1 MGLSTLQAL
10 LNAFKIPDLRQKL
23 LYTLGLLVL
32 FRFIAHVP
40 MPGVNVAAL
49 NQLFDENQFV
59 GFLDLFSGGAL
70 ASFSIAAMGVYPY
83 ITASIIMQLLVPVIP
98 RLTEISKEGESGRNR
113 INQMTH
119 WLTVPLAMAQAYG
132 TPQLLNATAIAG
144 TGGQPI
150 IQNFGFSVNPLG
162 TVSLILTMT
171 AGTLLL
177 IWIGE
182 LISQYGVGNGVS
194 MIIFGGIVARLPAEI
209 GQALVGGTGFTA
221 VIIFAILSVITVAA
235 IVIIYEGQRR
245 IPVQVAKRIRG
256 RQMVGGQ
263 TTHIPLKVN
272 SAGMI
277 PLIFASSILIFPGT
291 VAGYFLGVENEWGRW
306 VAETVHNFF
315 NLQTSWGYWILYF
328 WLVVAFTFF
337 YTLVIF
343 QQQNIAENLQKQGGF
358 IPGIRPGPQTAQYLY
373 KVLLRITLVG
383 ALFLGLIAILP
394 FIVRTITGVQ
404 ALTIQATA
412 LLIVVGVGLD
422 TMRQLE
428 AQLLMRHYRGFIR

>member
-1 MGLSTLQAL
+1 MPSSMLQAL
-10 LNAFKIPDLRQKL
+10 LNAFRIPDLRQKL
-23 LYTLGLLVL
+23 LFTLGLLVV

-40 MPGVNVAAL
+40 MPGVNIAAL
-49 NQLFDENQFV
+49 ERLFENNQFI
-59 GFLDLFSGGAL
+59 GFLNLFSGGAL

-98 RLTEISKEGESGRNR
+98 RLTDISKEGESGRNK

-119 WLTVPLAMAQAYG
+119 WLTVPLALAQAYG
-132 TPQLLNATAIAG
+132 TPQLLNASSPE
-144 TGGQPI
+144 PI
-150 IQNFGFSVNPLG
+150 ITNFGFAINPLG
-162 TVSLILTMT
+162 TISIMITMT

-177 IWIGE
+177 IWVGE
-182 LISQYGVGNGVS
+182 LISQYGVGNGIS
-194 MIIFGGIVARLPAEI
+194 MIIFGGIVSRLPSQI
-209 GQALVGGTGFTA
+209 VQAFASDTGVISVAIFAVLA
-221 VIIFAILSVITVAA
+221 VITIAA
-235 IVIIYEGQRR
+235 IVFIYEGQRR

-256 RQMVGGQ
+256 SRMVGGQ

-277 PLIFASSILIFPGT
+277 PLIFAQSILIFPGT

-306 VAETVHNFF
+306 IAESVHNFF
-315 NLQTSWGYWILYF
+315 NLQSSWGYWILYF

-358 IPGIRPGPQTAQYLY
+358 IPGIRPGRPTAEYLY
-373 KVLLRITLVG
+373 KVLMRITLIG
-383 ALFLGLIAILP
+383 ALFLGVIAVLP
-394 FIVRTITGVQ
+394 FIVRIATGVQ
-404 ALTIQATA
+404 TLSLEATA
-412 LLIVVGVGLD
+412 MLIVVGVGLD

-428 AQLLMRHYRGFIR
+428 SQLLMRHYRGFIR

>member
-1 MGLSTLQAL
+1 MPSNTIQAL

-23 LYTLGLLVL
+23 LYTLGLLVV

-40 MPGVNVAAL
+40 VPGVNLVAL
-49 NQLFDENQFV
+49 ETLFQDNQFI
-59 GFLDLFSGGAL
+59 GFLNLFSGGAL

-98 RLTEISKEGESGRNR
+98 TLQEISKEGESGRNK
-113 INQMTH
+113 INQYTNF
-119 WLTVPLAMAQAYG
+119 LTVPLALAQAYG
-132 TPQLLNATAIAG
+132 TPQLLNATSSV
-144 TGGQPI
+144 PI
-150 IQNFGFSVNPLG
+150 IENFGFTIDPLG
-162 TVSLILTMT
+162 TVAILLTMT
-171 AGTLLL
+171 AGTMLL

-182 LISQYGVGNGVS
+182 LITQYGIGNGIS
-194 MIIFGGIVARLPAEI
+194 MIIFGGIVASLPGQI
-209 GQALVGGTGFTA
+209 GQAVAAGTGFA
-221 VIIFAILSVITVAA
+221 SVVIFAILAVITVAA
-235 IVIIYEGQRR
+235 IVYIYEGQRR
-245 IPVQVAKRIRG
+245 IPVQVARRIRG
-256 RQMVGGQ
+256 SRMVGGQ

-291 VAGYFLGVENEWGRW
+291 IAGYFLGVENEWGRW
-306 VAETVHNFF
+306 IAEGVYNFF
-315 NLQTSWGYWILYF
+315 NLQYSWGYWILYF

-358 IPGIRPGPQTAQYLY
+358 IPGIRPGPKTSEYLY
-373 KVLLRITLVG
+373 KVLMRITLVG

-394 FIVRTITGVQ
+394 FLVRTITGVQ
-404 ALTIQATA
+404 TLSLEATA

-428 AQLLMRHYRGFIR
+428 AQLLMRHYRGFIK

>member
-1 MGLSTLQAL
+1 MPSSMLQAL

-23 LYTLGLLVL
+23 MFTLAMLVV

-40 MPGVNVAAL
+40 VPGVNVAAL
-49 NQLFDENQFV
+49 ERLFEDNQFI
-59 GFLDLFSGGAL
+59 GFLDIFSGGAL

-98 RLTEISKEGESGRNR
+98 RLQEISKEGESGRSR

-119 WLTVPLAMAQAYG
+119 WLCVPLAMAQAYG
-132 TPQLLNATAIAG
+132 TPQLLNATSPG
-144 TGGQPI
+144 SEPI
-150 IQNFGFSVNPLG
+150 INNFGFGVNPLG
-162 TVSLILTMT
+162 TLAIIISMT
-171 AGTLLL
+171 AGTMLL

-182 LISQYGVGNGVS
+182 LVTQHGVGNGVS
-194 MIIFGGIVARLPAEI
+194 MIIFGGIVARVPAQML
-209 GQALVGGTGFTA
+209 QAIVGGTSLVALGIFL
-221 VIIFAILSVITVAA
+221 VIGVITVAA
-235 IVIIYEGQRR
+235 IVYIYEGQRR

-256 RQMVGGQ
+256 RRMEGGQ
-263 TTHIPLKVN
+263 STHIPLKVN

-291 VAGYFLGVENEWGRW
+291 IAGYFLGVENEWGRW
-306 VAETVHNFF
+306 IAESVYNFF
-315 NLQTSWGYWILYF
+315 NLSQSWGYWLLFF

-358 IPGIRPGPQTAQYLY
+358 IPGIRPGRPTAEYLY
-373 KVLLRITLVG
+373 KVLIRNTLVG
-383 ALFLGLIAILP
+383 ALFLGAIAVMP
-394 FIVRTITGVQ
+394 FFVQSATGVQ
-404 ALTIQATA
+404 NLPLQATA

-428 AQLLMRHYRGFIR
+428 AQLLMRHYRGFIK

>member
-1 MGLSTLQAL
+1 MQSSMLQAL
-10 LNAFKIPDLRQKL
+10 LNAFRIPDLRNKL
-23 LYTLGLLVL
+23 LFTLGLLVA

-40 MPGVNVAAL
+40 MPGVNLAAL
-49 NQLFDENQFV
+49 ERLFDENQFV

-70 ASFSIAAMGVYPY
+70 ASFSIASMGVYPY
-83 ITASIIMQLLVPVIP
+83 ITSSIIMQLLVPVIP
-98 RLTEISKEGESGRNR
+98 RLTELSKEGESGRNK

-132 TPQLLNATAIAG
+132 TPQLLNATSSE
-144 TGGQPI
+144 PI
-150 IQNFGFSVNPLG
+150 ITNFGFGVNPLG
-162 TVSLILTMT
+162 TLSVMITMT

-194 MIIFGGIVARLPAEI
+194 MIIFGGIVSRLPAQV
-209 GQALVGGTGFTA
+209 GQALVSGTGLVAVGIFIVLA
-221 VIIFAILSVITVAA
+221 VITIAA
-235 IVIIYEGQRR
+235 IVFIYEGQRR

-256 RQMVGGQ
+256 SRMVGGQ

-277 PLIFASSILIFPGT
+277 PLIFAQSILIFPGT
-291 VAGYFLGVENEWGRW
+291 VAGYFLAVDNEWGRW
-306 VAETVHNFF
+306 IAEGVYNFF
-315 NLQTSWGYWILYF
+315 NLQSSWGYWIIYF

-358 IPGIRPGPQTAQYLY
+358 ILGIRPGRPTAEYLY
-373 KVLLRITLVG
+373 KVLMRITLVG
-383 ALFLGLIAILP
+383 ALFLGLIAVLP
-394 FIVRTITGVQ
+394 FLVRSATGVQ
-404 ALTIQATA
+404 TLSLQATA
-412 LLIVVGVGLD
+412 MLIVVGVGLD

-428 AQLLMRHYRGFIR
+428 AQLMMRNYRGFIR

>member
-1 MGLSTLQAL
+1 MLQAL
-10 LNAFKIPDLRQKL
+10 ANAFRIPDLRQKL
-23 LYTLGLLVL
+23 LFTLGLLVA

-40 MPGVNVAAL
+40 LPGVNVQAL
-49 NQLFDENQFV
+49 ERLFEENQFV

-70 ASFSIAAMGVYPY
+70 ASFSIASMGVYPY

-98 RLTEISKEGESGRNR
+98 RLTELSKEGESGRNK

-119 WLTVPLAMAQAYG
+119 WLTVPLALAQSYG
-132 TPQLLNATAIAG
+132 TPQLLNATSSE
-144 TGGQPI
+144 PI
-150 IQNFGFSVNPLG
+150 ITNFGFGVNPLG
-162 TVSLILTMT
+162 TLSIMITMT

-194 MIIFGGIVARLPAEI
+194 MIIFGGIVARLPAQV
-209 GQALVGGTGFTA
+209 GQAIVSGTGLVA
-221 VIIFAILSVITVAA
+221 VAIFVILAMITIAA
-235 IVIIYEGQRR
+235 IVFIYEGQRR

-256 RQMVGGQ
+256 SRMVGGQ

-277 PLIFASSILIFPGT
+277 PLIFAQSILIFPGT

-306 VAETVHNFF
+306 VAETVYNFF
-315 NLQTSWGYWILYF
+315 NIQNSWGYWIMYF

-358 IPGIRPGPQTAQYLY
+358 IPGIRPGRPTAEYLY
-373 KVLLRITLVG
+373 KVLMRITLVG
-383 ALFLGLIAILP
+383 ALFLGIIAILP
-394 FIVRTITGVQ
+394 FLVRQATGVQ
-404 ALTIQATA
+404 TLSLEATA
-412 LLIVVGVGLD
+412 MLIVVGVGLD

>member
-1 MGLSTLQAL
+1 MLQAL
-10 LNAFKIPDLRQKL
+10 LNAFRIPDLRQKL
-23 LYTLGLLVL
+23 LFTLGLLVV

-49 NQLFDENQFV
+49 ERLFESNQFV
-59 GFLDLFSGGAL
+59 GFLNLFSGGAL

-98 RLTEISKEGESGRNR
+98 RLTDISKEGESGRNK

-119 WLTVPLAMAQAYG
+119 WLTVPLALAQAYG
-132 TPQLLNATAIAG
+132 TPQLLNASSPEPVIT
-144 TGGQPI
+144 
-150 IQNFGFSVNPLG
+150 NFGFEINPLG
-162 TVSLILTMT
+162 TLSIMITMT

-182 LISQYGVGNGVS
+182 LISQYGVGNGIS
-194 MIIFGGIVARLPAEI
+194 MIIFGGIVATLPSQI
-209 GQALVGGTGFTA
+209 MQAYASDTA
-221 VIIFAILSVITVAA
+221 VISILTFAILAVITIAA
-235 IVIIYEGQRR
+235 IVFIYEGQRR

-256 RQMVGGQ
+256 SRMVGGQ

-277 PLIFASSILIFPGT
+277 PLIFAQSILIFPGT
-291 VAGYFLGVENEWGRW
+291 VAGYFLTAENEWVLW
-306 VAETVHNFF
+306 VANGVHNFF
-315 NLQTSWGYWILYF
+315 NLQSSWGYWIMYF

-358 IPGIRPGPQTAQYLY
+358 IPGIRPGRPTAEYLY
-373 KVLLRITLVG
+373 KVLMRITLIG
-383 ALFLGLIAILP
+383 ALFLGVIAVLP
-394 FIVRTITGVQ
+394 FLVRSATGVQ
-404 ALTIQATA
+404 TLSLEATA
-412 LLIVVGVGLD
+412 MLIVVGVGLD

-428 AQLLMRHYRGFIR
+428 SQLLMRHYRGFIR

>member
-1 MGLSTLQAL
+1 MPSSMLQAL
-10 LNAFKIPDLRQKL
+10 LNAFRIPDLRQKL
-23 LYTLGLLVL
+23 LFTLALLVA

-40 MPGVNVAAL
+40 MPGVNLAAL
-49 NQLFDENQFV
+49 EQLFEDNQFV
-59 GFLDLFSGGAL
+59 GFLNLFSGGAL

-98 RLTEISKEGESGRNR
+98 RLTDISKEGESGRNK

-119 WLTVPLAMAQAYG
+119 WLTVPLALAQAYG
-132 TPQLLNATAIAG
+132 TPQLLNATSSV
-144 TGGQPI
+144 PI
-150 IQNFGFSVNPLG
+150 ISNFGFDVNPLG
-162 TVSLILTMT
+162 TLSIMITMT
-171 AGTLLL
+171 AGTMLL

-182 LISQYGVGNGVS
+182 LISQYGVGNGIS
-194 MIIFGGIVARLPAEI
+194 MIIFGGIVASLP
-209 GQALVGGTGFTA
+209 GQIAQAFAGGTGIVA
-221 VIIFAILSVITVAA
+221 VVIFAILAIVTIAA
-235 IVIIYEGQRR
+235 IVFIYEGQRR

-256 RQMVGGQ
+256 SRMVGGQ

-277 PLIFASSILIFPGT
+277 PLIFAQSILIFPGT
-291 VAGYFLGVENEWGRW
+291 IAGYFLGVENEWGRW
-306 VAETVHNFF
+306 FAEQVYNFF
-315 NLQTSWGYWILYF
+315 NLQHSWGYWILYF

-358 IPGIRPGPQTAQYLY
+358 IPGIRPGRPTAEYLY
-373 KVLLRITLVG
+373 KVLMRITLVG
-383 ALFLGLIAILP
+383 ALFLGVVAILP
-394 FIVRTITGVQ
+394 FLVRTATGVQ
-404 ALTIQATA
+404 TLSLEATA
-412 LLIVVGVGLD
+412 MLIVVGVGLD

>member
-1 MGLSTLQAL
+1 MPSSMLQAL

-23 LYTLGLLVL
+23 LFTLGLLVA

-40 MPGVNVAAL
+40 MPGVNLQAL
-49 NQLFDENQFV
+49 ERLFEDNQFI
-59 GFLDLFSGGAL
+59 GFLNLFSGGAL

-98 RLTEISKEGESGRNR
+98 RLTDISKEGESGRNK

-119 WLTVPLAMAQAYG
+119 WLTVPLALAQAYG
-132 TPQLLNATAIAG
+132 TPQLLNATSAE
-144 TGGQPI
+144 PI
-150 IQNFGFSVNPLG
+150 ISNFGFSINPLG
-162 TVSLILTMT
+162 TLSIMITMT

-182 LISQYGVGNGVS
+182 LISQYGVGNGIS
-194 MIIFGGIVARLPAEI
+194 MIIFGGIVSRLPAQI
-209 GQALVGGTGFTA
+209 AQAFAGGTGIMA
-221 VIIFAILSVITVAA
+221 VAIFAILAVVTIAA
-235 IVIIYEGQRR
+235 IVFIYEGQRR

-256 RQMVGGQ
+256 SRMVGGQ

-277 PLIFASSILIFPGT
+277 PLIFAQSILIFPGT

-306 VAETVHNFF
+306 VAEGVYNFF
-315 NLQTSWGYWILYF
+315 NLQSSWGYWILYF
-328 WLVVAFTFF
+328 WMVVAFTFF

-358 IPGIRPGPQTAQYLY
+358 IPGIRPGRPTAEYLY
-373 KVLLRITLVG
+373 KVLMRITLVG
-383 ALFLGLIAILP
+383 ALFLGVVAILP
-394 FIVRTITGVQ
+394 FLVRTATGVQ
-404 ALTIQATA
+404 TLSLEATA
-412 LLIVVGVGLD
+412 MLIVVGVGLD

>member
-1 MGLSTLQAL
+1 MLQAL
-10 LNAFKIPDLRQKL
+10 LNAFKIPDLRNKL
-23 LYTLGLLVL
+23 LFTLGLLVA

-40 MPGVNVAAL
+40 MPGVNLAAL
-49 NQLFDENQFV
+49 ERLFDENQFV

-70 ASFSIAAMGVYPY
+70 ASFSIASMGVYPY
-83 ITASIIMQLLVPVIP
+83 ITSSIIMQLLVPVIP
-98 RLTEISKEGESGRNR
+98 RLTELSKEGESGRNK

-119 WLTVPLAMAQAYG
+119 WLTVPLALAQAYG
-132 TPQLLNATAIAG
+132 TPQLLNATSSV
-144 TGGQPI
+144 TI
-150 IQNFGFSVNPLG
+150 ITNFGFGVNPLG
-162 TVSLILTMT
+162 TLSVMITMT

-194 MIIFGGIVARLPAEI
+194 MIIFGGIVARLPAQV
-209 GQALVGGTGFTA
+209 GQALVSGTGLVA
-221 VIIFAILSVITVAA
+221 VAIFVVLAVVTIAA
-235 IVIIYEGQRR
+235 IVFIYEGQRR

-256 RQMVGGQ
+256 SRMVGGQ

-277 PLIFASSILIFPGT
+277 PLIFAQSILIFPGT

-306 VAETVHNFF
+306 IAEGVYNFF
-315 NLQTSWGYWILYF
+315 NLQSSWGYWIIYF

-358 IPGIRPGPQTAQYLY
+358 ILGIRPGRPTAEYLY
-373 KVLLRITLVG
+373 KVLMRITLVG
-383 ALFLGLIAILP
+383 ALFLGLIAVLP
-394 FIVRTITGVQ
+394 FVVRLATGVQ
-404 ALTIQATA
+404 TLSLQATA
-412 LLIVVGVGLD
+412 MLIVVGVGLD

-428 AQLLMRHYRGFIR
+428 AQLMMRNYRGFIR

>member
-1 MGLSTLQAL
+1 MLQAL
-10 LNAFKIPDLRQKL
+10 LNAFRIPDLRQKL
-23 LYTLGLLVL
+23 LFTLGLLVA

-40 MPGVNVAAL
+40 MPGVNLAAL
-49 NQLFDENQFV
+49 ENLFEENQFV

-70 ASFSIAAMGVYPY
+70 ASFSIASMGVYPY

-98 RLTEISKEGESGRNR
+98 RLTELSKEGESGRNK

-119 WLTVPLAMAQAYG
+119 WLTVPLALAQSYG
-132 TPQLLNATAIAG
+132 TPQLLNATSS
-144 TGGQPI
+144 QPI
-150 IQNFGFSVNPLG
+150 ISNFGFGVNPLG
-162 TVSLILTMT
+162 TLSVMITMT
-171 AGTLLL
+171 AGTMLL

-194 MIIFGGIVARLPAEI
+194 MIIFGGIVARLPAQV
-209 GQALVGGTGFTA
+209 GQALVSGTGLVA
-221 VIIFAILSVITVAA
+221 VGIFVVLAVVTIAA
-235 IVIIYEGQRR
+235 IVFIYEGQRR

-256 RQMVGGQ
+256 SRMVGGQ

-277 PLIFASSILIFPGT
+277 PLIFAQSILIFPGT

-306 VAETVHNFF
+306 VAEGVYNFF
-315 NLQTSWGYWILYF
+315 NLQSSWGYWIIYF

-358 IPGIRPGPQTAQYLY
+358 IPGIRPGRPTAEYLY
-373 KVLLRITLVG
+373 KVLMRITLVG
-383 ALFLGLIAILP
+383 ALFLGVIAILP
-394 FIVRTITGVQ
+394 FLVRQATGVQ
-404 ALTIQATA
+404 TLSLQATA
-412 LLIVVGVGLD
+412 MLIVVGVGLD

>member
-1 MGLSTLQAL
+1 MLQAL

-23 LYTLGLLVL
+23 LFTLGLLVA
-32 FRFIAHVP
+32 FRFVAHVP
-40 MPGVNVAAL
+40 MPGVNLLAL
-49 NQLFDENQFV
+49 ERLFESNQFV

-98 RLTEISKEGESGRNR
+98 RLTEISKEGESGRNK

-119 WLTVPLAMAQAYG
+119 WLTVPLALAQAYG
-132 TPQLLNATAIAG
+132 TPQLLNATSNE
-144 TGGQPI
+144 PI
-150 IQNFGFSVNPLG
+150 ISNFGFDVNPLG
-162 TVSLILTMT
+162 TISIMITMT

-182 LISQYGVGNGVS
+182 LISQYGVGNGIS
-194 MIIFGGIVARLPAEI
+194 MIIFGGIVARLPSQV
-209 GQALVGGTGFTA
+209 GQAIVSGTGFMA
-221 VIIFAILSVITVAA
+221 VGIFVILAVVTIAA
-235 IVIIYEGQRR
+235 IVFIYEGQRR

-256 RQMVGGQ
+256 SRMVGGQ

-277 PLIFASSILIFPGT
+277 PLIFAQSILIFPGT

-306 VAETVHNFF
+306 IAEQVYNFF
-315 NLQTSWGYWILYF
+315 NLQHSWGYWILYF

-358 IPGIRPGPQTAQYLY
+358 IPGIRPGRPTAEYLY
-373 KVLLRITLVG
+373 KVLMRITLVG
-383 ALFLGLIAILP
+383 ALFLGAVAILP
-394 FIVRTITGVQ
+394 FLVRMATGVQ
-404 ALTIQATA
+404 TLSLEATA
-412 LLIVVGVGLD
+412 MLIVVGVGLD

>member
-1 MGLSTLQAL
+1 MLQAL
-10 LNAFKIPDLRQKL
+10 LNAFKIPDIRRKL
-23 LYTLGLLVL
+23 LFTLGLLVA

-40 MPGVNVAAL
+40 MPGVNLAAL
-49 NQLFDENQFV
+49 ENLFNENQFV

-70 ASFSIAAMGVYPY
+70 ASFSIASMGVYPY

-98 RLTEISKEGESGRNR
+98 RLTELGKEGESGRNK

-132 TPQLLNATAIAG
+132 TPQLLNATSSE
-144 TGGQPI
+144 PI
-150 IQNFGFSVNPLG
+150 ITNFGFGVNPLG
-162 TVSLILTMT
+162 TLSIMITMT
-171 AGTLLL
+171 AGTMLL

-194 MIIFGGIVARLPAEI
+194 MIIFGGIVSRLPAQV
-209 GQALVGGTGFTA
+209 GQALVSGTGLVA
-221 VIIFAILSVITVAA
+221 VGIFIVLAVVTIAA
-235 IVIIYEGQRR
+235 IVFIYEGQRR

-256 RQMVGGQ
+256 SRMVGGQ

-277 PLIFASSILIFPGT
+277 PLIFAQSILIFPGT
-291 VAGYFLGVENEWGRW
+291 VAGYFLNAENEWVQW
-306 VAETVHNFF
+306 VAQGVYNFF
-315 NLQTSWGYWILYF
+315 NLQSSWGYWIIYF

-343 QQQNIAENLQKQGGF
+343 QQQNIAESLQKQGGF
-358 IPGIRPGPQTAQYLY
+358 ILGIRPGRPTAEYLY
-373 KVLLRITLVG
+373 KVLMRITLVG
-383 ALFLGLIAILP
+383 ALFLGLIAVLP
-394 FIVRTITGVQ
+394 FLVRQLTGVQ
-404 ALTIQATA
+404 TLSLQATA
-412 LLIVVGVGLD
+412 MLIVVGVGLD

-428 AQLLMRHYRGFIR
+428 AQLMMRQYRGFIR

>member
-1 MGLSTLQAL
+1 MSSSMLQAL

-23 LYTLGLLVL
+23 IFTLAMLVA
-32 FRFIAHVP
+32 FRFVAHVP
-40 MPGVNVAAL
+40 VPGVNFQAL
-49 NQLFDENQFV
+49 ENLFEENQFI

-98 RLTEISKEGESGRNR
+98 RLQEISKEGESGRNK
-113 INQMTH
+113 INQFTH
-119 WLTVPLAMAQAYG
+119 WLTVPLALAQAYG
-132 TPQLLNATAIAG
+132 TPQLLNATAPG
-144 TGGQPI
+144 SEPI
-150 IQNFGFSVNPLG
+150 IDNFGFGVNPLG
-162 TVSLILTMT
+162 TLSIIISMT
-171 AGTLLL
+171 AGTMLL

-182 LISQYGVGNGVS
+182 LITQHGIGNGVS
-194 MIIFGGIVARLPAEI
+194 MIIFGGIVARLPAQV
-209 GQALVGGTGFTA
+209 GQAVVAGTNLGA
-221 VIIFAILSVITVAA
+221 VVIFVVLGVLTVAA
-235 IVIIYEGQRR
+235 IVLIYEGQRR

-256 RQMVGGQ
+256 SRMVGGQ
-263 TTHIPLKVN
+263 STHIPLKVN

-291 VAGYFLGVENEWGRW
+291 IAGYFLGVENEWGRW
-306 VAETVHNFF
+306 IAESVYNFF
-315 NLQTSWGYWILYF
+315 NLSNSWGYWVLYF

-358 IPGIRPGPQTAQYLY
+358 IPGIRPGRPTAEYLY
-373 KVLLRITLVG
+373 KVLIRITLVG

-394 FIVRTITGVQ
+394 FLVRSVTGVQ
-404 ALTIQATA
+404 TLSLEATA

-422 TMRQLE
+422 TMRQLD
-428 AQLLMRHYRGFIR
+428 AQLMMRQYRGFIK

>member
-1 MGLSTLQAL
+1 MPSSMLQAL
-10 LNAFKIPDLRQKL
+10 LNAFRIPDLRQKL
-23 LYTLGLLVL
+23 LFTLGLLVV

-40 MPGVNVAAL
+40 MPGVNLAAL
-49 NQLFDENQFV
+49 EKLFDENQFV

-98 RLTEISKEGESGRNR
+98 RLTEISKEGESGRNK
-113 INQMTH
+113 INQITH
-119 WLTVPLAMAQAYG
+119 WMTVPLALAQAYG
-132 TPQLLNATAIAG
+132 TPQLLNATSSE
-144 TGGQPI
+144 PI
-150 IQNFGFSVNPLG
+150 ISNFGFAVNPLG
-162 TVSLILTMT
+162 TLSIMITMT

-194 MIIFGGIVARLPAEI
+194 MIIFGGIVSRLPAQV
-209 GQALVGGTGFTA
+209 GQALVSGTGLMA
-221 VIIFAILSVITVAA
+221 VIIFVVLAVVTIAA
-235 IVIIYEGQRR
+235 IVFIYEGQRR

-256 RQMVGGQ
+256 SRMVGGQ

-277 PLIFASSILIFPGT
+277 PLIFAQSILIFPGT
-291 VAGYFLGVENEWGRW
+291 VAGYFLAAENEWVRW
-306 VAETVHNFF
+306 FAEGVYNFF
-315 NLQTSWGYWILYF
+315 NLQSSWGYWIIYF

-343 QQQNIAENLQKQGGF
+343 QQQNIAESLQKQGGF
-358 IPGIRPGPQTAQYLY
+358 IPGIRPGRPTAEYLY
-373 KVLLRITLVG
+373 KVLMRITLVG
-383 ALFLGLIAILP
+383 ALFLGVIAVLP
-394 FIVRTITGVQ
+394 FLVRTATGVQ
-404 ALTIQATA
+404 TLSLEATA
-412 LLIVVGVGLD
+412 MLIVVGVGLD

-428 AQLLMRHYRGFIR
+428 SQLLMRHYRGFIR

>member
-1 MGLSTLQAL
+1 MPSSMLQAL

-23 LYTLGLLVL
+23 MFTLAMLVV

-40 MPGVNVAAL
+40 VPGVNVAAL
-49 NQLFDENQFV
+49 ERLFEDNQFI
-59 GFLDLFSGGAL
+59 GFLDIFSGGAL

-98 RLTEISKEGESGRNR
+98 RLQEISKEGESGRSR

-119 WLTVPLAMAQAYG
+119 WLCVPLAMAQAYG
-132 TPQLLNATAIAG
+132 TPQLLNATSPG
-144 TGGQPI
+144 SEPI
-150 IQNFGFSVNPLG
+150 INNFGFGVNPLG
-162 TVSLILTMT
+162 TLAIIISMT
-171 AGTLLL
+171 AGTMLL

-182 LISQYGVGNGVS
+182 LVTQHGVGNGVS
-194 MIIFGGIVARLPAEI
+194 MIIFGGIVARVPAQML
-209 GQALVGGTGFTA
+209 QAIVGGTSLVALGIFL
-221 VIIFAILSVITVAA
+221 VIGVITVAA
-235 IVIIYEGQRR
+235 IVYIYEGQRR

-256 RQMVGGQ
+256 RRMEGGQ
-263 TTHIPLKVN
+263 STHIPLKVN

-291 VAGYFLGVENEWGRW
+291 IAGYFLGVENEWGRW
-306 VAETVHNFF
+306 IAESVYNFF
-315 NLQTSWGYWILYF
+315 NLSQSWGYWLLFF

-358 IPGIRPGPQTAQYLY
+358 IPGIRPGRPTAEYLY
-373 KVLLRITLVG
+373 KVLIRITLVG
-383 ALFLGLIAILP
+383 ALFLGAIAVMP
-394 FIVRTITGVQ
+394 FFVQSATGVQ
-404 ALTIQATA
+404 NLPLQATA

-428 AQLLMRHYRGFIR
+428 AQLLMRHYRGFIK

>member
-1 MGLSTLQAL
+1 VA
-10 LNAFKIPDLRQKL
+10 
-23 LYTLGLLVL
+23 

-40 MPGVNVAAL
+40 MPGVNLAAL
-49 NQLFDENQFV
+49 EQLFNDNQFV

-70 ASFSIAAMGVYPY
+70 ASFSIASMGVYPY

-98 RLTEISKEGESGRNR
+98 RLTELSKEGESGRNK

-119 WLTVPLAMAQAYG
+119 WLTVPLALAQAYG
-132 TPQLLNATAIAG
+132 TPQLLNATSS
-144 TGGQPI
+144 QPI
-150 IQNFGFSVNPLG
+150 ISNFGFGVNPLG
-162 TVSLILTMT
+162 TLSIMITMT
-171 AGTLLL
+171 AGTMLL

-194 MIIFGGIVARLPAEI
+194 MIIFGGIVARLPAQV
-209 GQALVGGTGFTA
+209 GQALVSGTGLVA
-221 VIIFAILSVITVAA
+221 VGIFIVLAIVTVAS
-235 IVIIYEGQRR
+235 IVFIYEGQRR

-256 RQMVGGQ
+256 SRMMGGQ

-277 PLIFASSILIFPGT
+277 PLIFAQSILIFPGT
-291 VAGYFLGVENEWGRW
+291 VAGYFLGAENEWVQWFAQG
-306 VAETVHNFF
+306 VYNFF
-315 NLQTSWGYWILYF
+315 NVQSSWGYWIIYF

-358 IPGIRPGPQTAQYLY
+358 ILGIRPGRPTAEYLY
-373 KVLLRITLVG
+373 KVLMRITLVG

-394 FIVRTITGVQ
+394 FLVRSATGVQ
-404 ALTIQATA
+404 TLSLQATA
-412 LLIVVGVGLD
+412 MLIVVGVGLD

-428 AQLLMRHYRGFIR
+428 AQLMMRQYRGFIR